1 MMVFPDRRSIPFVVG
16 VLTFIIIYGPY
27 MTFFPL
33 WLASAF
39 AVAPF
44 AVGMMMSVSSVAT
57 ALTASQAARLAAAFS
72 ERSLIGAS
80 CVLYGVALVAI
91 PLMPNLWLLTIP
103 VSILGVAQGMNMP
116 SLMTLLAGEC
126 PMEQRGALMSVNG
139 MVLRLGQTLGPLV
152 MGALFVASG
161 FGGVFLGGAVCAALM
176 LMAVLAV
183 MR

>member
-1 MMVFPDRRSIPFVVG
+1 
-16 VLTFIIIYGPY
+16 
-27 MTFFPL
+27 
-33 WLASAF
+33 
-39 AVAPF
+39 
-44 AVGMMMSVSSVAT
+44 
-57 ALTASQAARLAAAFS
+57 
-72 ERSLIGAS
+72 
-80 CVLYGVALVAI
+80 
-91 PLMPNLWLLTIP
+91 MPNLWLLTIP